1 MRYLTKDDMQKVLTH
16 AIHASR
22 RDYLMIL
29 LGVNH
34 GLRASEIVSLTL
46 DDVANGEIT
55 VARLK
60 GSNKTTHPL
69 SEKEQLALF
78 DWLLERPQG
87 TNLLFPSRGGALSRK
102 QLGRIIKEHMLAVGI
117 APELAHPHSLKHA
130 CCSIRYRSGK
140 SIENVCVFVG
150 HKDIKNTLVYTNISD
165 AEAAAAVGDIF

>member
-1 MRYLTKDDMQKVLTH
+1 MRYLTKTEMQKVLTH
-16 AIHASR
+16 AIHDSR

-46 DDVANGEIT
+46 ADVANGEIT

-69 SEKEQLALF
+69 SAKESEALT
-78 DWLLERPQG
+78 DWLLERPADG
-87 TNLLFPSRGGALSRK
+87 DLLFPITRR
-102 QLGRIIKEHMLAVGI
+102 QFGRIVKEHMLAVGI
-117 APELAHPHSLKHA
+117 PAECAHPHALKHA
-130 CCSIRYRSGK
+130 CCSILSRSGK
-140 SIENVCVFVG
+140 QVEHIATFVG
-150 HKDIKNTLVYTNISD
+150 HKDIKNTRIYLNISD